1 MSNTVLIIGASR
13 GLGLGLAK
21 QFASEGWQVIA
32 TVRDPER
39 ANELTAVAN
48 IRIEVLDIDDV
59 AGLDRLIQRLSGVT
73 LDVLYINA
81 GISGSR
87 TLSADT
93 ATHEQVGQLFTTNAI
108 APVRLAKRM
117 LPLVDPSNGVI
128 TFMSS
133 IMGSVETGPGMGMP
147 LYGASKAAL
156 NHLTRTF
163 VAELGEQTGLTVLSM
178 HPGWVKT
185 DMGGAEAPLDVET
198 SCRGMVEQVKRA
210 AGQGG
215 HRFIDYQGETLPW

>member
-1 MSNTVLIIGASR
+1 MPNTVLIIGASR
-13 GLGLGLAK
+13 GLGLGLVE
-21 QFASEGWQVIA
+21 QFSRDGWQVIA
-32 TVRDPER
+32 TVRDPQR
-39 ANELTAVAN
+39 AEELKAVED
-48 IRIEVLDIDDV
+48 IRIETLDIDDAASV
-59 AGLDRLIQRLSGVT
+59 DALAQRLSGIT

-93 ATHEQVGQLFTTNAI
+93 ATDEDVRRLFVTNAI
-108 APVRLAKRM
+108 APVRLAQRM
-117 LPLVDPSNGVI
+117 RALVDPRMGVI

-163 VAELGEQTGLTVLSM
+163 VAELGEDTGLTVLSM

-185 DMGGAEAPLDVET
+185 DMGGAEAPLDIET
-198 SCRGMVEQVKRA
+198 SCRGMVKQVKRA
-210 AGQGG
+210 AGQRG
-215 HRFIDYQGETLPW
+215 HRFIDYQGEALPW